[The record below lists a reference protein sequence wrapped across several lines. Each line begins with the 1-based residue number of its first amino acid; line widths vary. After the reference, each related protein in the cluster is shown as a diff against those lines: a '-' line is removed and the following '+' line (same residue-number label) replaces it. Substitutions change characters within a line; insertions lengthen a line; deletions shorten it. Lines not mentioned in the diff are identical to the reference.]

1 MTFDDEYPLKGINRS
16 TGRKTFH
23 MVFNNHIFFV
33 NLFGL
38 PIKNNSKK
46 KNFFSEV
53 LYSFD
58 CYELLNTYMDVN

>member
-23 MVFNNHIFFV
+23 MVFNNQKNFFV

-46 KNFFSEV
+46 KKLFF
-53 LYSFD
+53 
-58 CYELLNTYMDVN
+58 